1 MMSQGQQGRFSLQ
14 GISEEK
20 RHEALVAARANKQ
33 RIFDAMNQP
42 KANDPFLVKYRIWQF
57 LIEVADGVIAR
68 LEDEHDIR

>member
-1 MMSQGQQGRFSLQ
+1 M
-14 GISEEK
+14 
-20 RHEALVAARANKQ
+20 VAAKANRQ

-68 LEDEHDIR
+68 LEEQNEHR

>member
-1 MMSQGQQGRFSLQ
+1 MMSQGQQGRFSFQ
-14 GISEEK
+14 EK
-20 RHEALVAARANKQ
+20 RLEALVAAKANRQ

-68 LEDEHDIR
+68 LEEQNEHR

>member
-1 MMSQGQQGRFSLQ
+1 MSQGQQGRFSFQ
-14 GISEEK
+14 EISEEK
-20 RHEALVAARANKQ
+20 RLEALVAAKANRQ

-68 LEDEHDIR
+68 LEEQNEHR